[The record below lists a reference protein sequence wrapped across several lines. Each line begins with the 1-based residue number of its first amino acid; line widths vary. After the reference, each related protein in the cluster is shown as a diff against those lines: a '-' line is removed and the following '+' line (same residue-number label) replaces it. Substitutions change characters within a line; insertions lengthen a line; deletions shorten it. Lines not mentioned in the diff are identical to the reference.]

1 MDKKE
6 LRNIIR
12 DKKRQFSN
20 TELGELS
27 LAVLERLHHNP
38 VFCSASHILLYYS
51 LPDEVNTHGLI
62 DQLVDEGKQVYLP
75 VVIDEGHM
83 EIRKYTGKQDLREG
97 SFHIME
103 PIGTLL
109 PKDRYNE
116 LQVGV
121 IPGMSFDSEGNRL
134 GRGKGYYD
142 RILALTPHLYKIG
155 MCFDFQKTAHVPTEA
170 TDIKMDAIV

>member
-1 MDKKE
+1 MEKKE

-12 DKKRQFSN
+12 DRKRQFSKQ
-20 TELGELS
+20 ELGELS
-27 LAVLERLHHNP
+27 LAVLERLRQNAM
-38 VFCSASHILLYYS
+38 FQSASRLLLYYS
-51 LPDEVNTHGLI
+51 LPDEVDTHCLI

-75 VVIDEGHM
+75 VVIDSEHM
-83 EIRKYTGKQDLREG
+83 QIREYTGKQDLQEG
-97 SFHIME
+97 SYHIME

-109 PKDRYNE
+109 PEDRYGE

-121 IPGMSFDSEGNRL
+121 IPGMSFDPEGNRL

-142 RILALTPHLYKIG
+142 RILTLTPHLYKIG
-155 MCFDFQKTAHVPTEA
+155 MCFDFQKVAHVPTEA